1 MFLRIAIRYK
11 IFIKVVET
19 SKYRYF
25 ITPESKDLD
34 PPQNRAKLEH
44 FFLALFFVKTAFLI
58 QGFLKTYP
66 KGRIPEDTNLY
77 RY

>member
-1 MFLRIAIRYK
+1 MFLGIAFRYK
-11 IFIKVVET
+11 IFKKVVET

-25 ITPESKDLD
+25 ITPESKGLD

-44 FFLALFFVKTAFLI
+44 FFLALFSPKTPFLI
-58 QGFLKTYP
+58 QGFLKVYP